1 MRHLQA
7 RVIRFKSSIIEQN
20 IHVASIQQ
28 TPGRTMRK
36 PFTPHDYKFAK
47 ALQESLAA
55 DVENKKD
62 LFKNPE
68 DIETAKKI
76 IRGQV

>member
-1 MRHLQA
+1 M
-7 RVIRFKSSIIEQN
+7 K
-20 IHVASIQQ
+20 
-28 TPGRTMRK
+28 K
-36 PFTPHDYKFAK
+36 PFTAHDYKFAK
-47 ALQESLAA
+47 ALQESIAL
-55 DVENKKD
+55 DIENKKD

>member
-1 MRHLQA
+1 
-7 RVIRFKSSIIEQN
+7 
-20 IHVASIQQ
+20 
-28 TPGRTMRK
+28 MRK

-76 IRGQV
+76 IRGQL